1 MVRLFKHYVPYAVLF
16 LGLLDILLLFA
27 AADFAWTIR
36 AHQIGMDVEAI
47 GNRLPPLVSFALA
60 LQTAMLAVGVYSA
73 EALQSLK
80 FAAARLLVAISLGVI
95 LLSVLYFLLP
105 GTTLWRSNSLYAMAL
120 SFGMLMTMRVTL
132 QRLFGGEAFKRRVL
146 ILGAG
151 QRALRISKLAE
162 RDGAG
167 FVVVGYVEMSDGQ
180 SVIPTAI
187 ARAHIDNLADHVVRL
202 SASEVVL
209 AIEERRN
216 AMPLSDLIRL
226 RTTGVHV
233 NEVSSFLER
242 ETGRIDLRSTNPSWL
257 IFSDGFTSGRRLS
270 SILKRVFDV
279 AASLVL
285 LVVALPLIL
294 FGAIAVMLDSKGPAF
309 FRQTRVGLFGEHF
322 QLVKLRSMR
331 TDAEADGK
339 AKWAEKDDPRVTRV
353 GKWIRLLRIDELPQI
368 WSVLKGDMSFVG
380 PRPERPEFV
389 ADLEEK
395 LLYYSN
401 RHMVKPGITGW
412 AQINYPYGASLQDA
426 RAKLEYDLYYAKNYT
441 PFLDILILLQ
451 TLRVVLWPEGA
462 R

>member
-1 MVRLFKHYVPYAVLF
+1 
-16 LGLLDILLLFA
+16 
-27 AADFAWTIR
+27 
-36 AHQIGMDVEAI
+36 
-47 GNRLPPLVSFALA
+47 
-60 LQTAMLAVGVYSA
+60 
-73 EALQSLK
+73 
-80 FAAARLLVAISLGVI
+80 
-95 LLSVLYFLLP
+95 
-105 GTTLWRSNSLYAMAL
+105 
-120 SFGMLMTMRVTL
+120 
-132 QRLFGGEAFKRRVL
+132 
-146 ILGAG
+146 
-151 QRALRISKLAE
+151 
-162 RDGAG
+162 
-167 FVVVGYVEMSDGQ
+167 
-180 SVIPTAI
+180 
-187 ARAHIDNLADHVVRL
+187 
-202 SASEVVL
+202 VVL

-257 IFSDGFTSGRRLS
+257 IFSDGFASGRRLS
-270 SILKRVFDV
+270 SVLKRVFDI

-285 LVVALPLIL
+285 LIVALPLIL
-294 FGAIAVMLDSKGPAF
+294 FGAIAVKLDSKGPAF

-389 ADLEEK
+389 SDLEEK
-395 LLYYSN
+395 LLYYSE
-401 RHMVKPGITGW
+401 RHIVKPGITGW